1 MAFPSRDRA
10 LPSRDREGAVPR
22 FPEPHAGGLQPEVC
36 WQAVH
41 SRDARFDGRFFAGA
55 VTTRVY
61 CRSTCPV
68 PFAKPG
74 NILWFASAAA
84 AETAGFHPCRRCRS
98 AASPGTPAWLGTSA
112 VVSRALR
119 LITEGALDNGNIEE
133 LAGRVGLGPRH
144 LRRLFV
150 EHLGASPV
158 RIAITRRVHFARN
171 LIEETGLPITELAA
185 CAGFRSIRQF
195 NHAMRAATGESPTK
209 LRQLRNG
216 SDVTPRTG
224 LLIRLAYRPP
234 FHWSALL
241 EFLASRAIAGVEAVE
256 SGVYRR
262 TIEMDS
268 VTGAIDVREDA
279 AERQLLVNIELPR
292 HESLMKAVERVRHI
306 FDLSADPFQIA
317 SQLSRD
323 PTLRP
328 LLAAAPGLRV
338 PGIWDG
344 FEAAVRA
351 ILGEC
356 LTDQAPRAALA
367 RLVRTFGRQ
376 VTTSVAGLTLLF
388 PGAHDLAEAD
398 LRAAGIGAEAAS
410 QIRALARAVLNG
422 GLAFDASMNLEEAIA
437 RVRVVPGITPSMAD
451 YIAMRA
457 FGEPDAFPVPAKRS
471 TECWRP
477 WRAYAAMY
485 LCSADSY
492 QLRV

>member
-1 MAFPSRDRA
+1 MAVLA
-10 LPSRDREGAVPR
+10 EREYMHGSDL
-22 FPEPHAGGLQPEVC
+22 EPDVC

-61 CRSTCPV
+61 CRSVCPV
-68 PFAKPG
+68 PFARPN

-84 AETAGFHPCRRCRS
+84 AERAGFHPCRRCRS
-98 AASPGTPAWLGTSA
+98 AASPGTPAWVGTSA

-119 LITEGALDNGNIEE
+119 LIGEGALDSGNVKE
-133 LAGRVGLGPRH
+133 LADRVGLGSRH

-171 LIEETGLPITELAA
+171 LIEETDLPITELAG

-195 NHAMRAATGESPTK
+195 NHAMRATTGESPTE
-209 LRQLRNG
+209 LRRQRNASRG
-216 SDVTPRTG
+216 PAPGPG

-234 FHWSALL
+234 FLWPELL
-241 EFLASRAIAGVEAVE
+241 AFLASRAIAGVESVE
-256 SGVYRR
+256 TNAYRR
-262 TIEMDS
+262 TIE
-268 VTGAIDVREDA
+268 IDGVAGSIEVREDS

-292 HESLMKAVERVRHI
+292 YEFLMQVVERVRGI
-306 FDLSADPFQIA
+306 FDLAADPLQIA

-323 PTLRP
+323 PLLRAR
-328 LLAAAPGLRV
+328 LATHPGLRV

-351 ILGEC
+351 LLGER
-356 LTDQAPRAALA
+356 LADQAPKAALVRLA
-367 RLVRTFGRQ
+367 RMFGRP
-376 VTTSVAGLTLLF
+376 VTTSVPGLDQIF
-388 PGAHDLAEAD
+388 PGPQHLAEAD
-398 LRAAGIGAEAAS
+398 LEAADIRGQS
-410 QIRALARAVLNG
+410 ACAIRALARAVLKRE
-422 GLAFDASMNLEEAIA
+422 LTFEASMNLEDAIQ
-437 RVRVVPGITPSMAD
+437 RVRVVSGISRPMAD

-457 FGEPDAFPVPAKRS
+457 FGEPDAFPASRTKFPLN

-477 WRAYAAMY
+477 WRAYAAMH
-485 LCSADSY
+485 LWGSHCR
-492 QLRV
+492 L